1 MTGQDRISIGDTSIP
16 YDVRRSARRKKTVQ
30 ITVDGDGIHV
40 IAPTKTSA
48 AELQAIVRKR
58 ARWILTRLSEELSAA
73 KPMRFVE
80 GETLPY
86 LGRDVPMTFE
96 YAEAPAPRID
106 FTQWQFTI
114 TEPMGLHGDARV
126 ERIRD
131 AIIMWCYA
139 RATERFSESVE
150 HWRPLLSTRAVPRV
164 IIRDQ
169 RRRWGSCAADG
180 ALRFNWR
187 AIMLAPDLL
196 EYIVI
201 HELAHLTIKGHSK
214 DFWALVAHAI
224 PDVHHRRRRLRQT
237 GRTLPF

>member
-1 MTGQDRISIGDTSIP
+1 MTGRDRISIGDTSIA
-16 YDVRRSARRKKTVQ
+16 YEVRRSARRKKTVQ

-58 ARWILTRLSEELSAA
+58 ERWILTRLAEEQVAA

-86 LGRDVPMTFE
+86 LGRDVPMAFK
-96 YAEAPAPRID
+96 YAEVPAPEID
-106 FTQWQFTI
+106 FTQWQFRI
-114 TEPMGLHGDARV
+114 TEPMGLDGDARV

-131 AIIMWCYA
+131 AIITWCYA
-139 RATERFSESVE
+139 RATERFSESVQ
-150 HWRPLLSTRAVPRV
+150 HWRPLLSTRTVPRV
-164 IIRDQ
+164 IVRDQ

-180 ALRFNWR
+180 TLRFNWR

-214 DFWALVAHAI
+214 DFWTLVAHFI

-237 GRTLPF
+237 TRTLPF